1 MRIKTILQQKPLV
14 FLSLFILL
22 VLTGCGA
29 ATSGGATPTPLP
41 PVVSEEKITFPVG
54 RGSITAQREAI
65 GEVVPDL
72 QDFLFFRSSGFL
84 NRINVRPG
92 DQVKKG
98 DILAEL
104 QIDDLLNQLQQARL
118 ELDNAKNAY
127 EQDIKQHEFDL
138 QKAESDAAIADNQ
151 AELARIRFEQATGNA
166 KVVADLDLQIA
177 EERKKTAQAW
187 LEFVKTSP
195 ESQLSGAIERIQ
207 LTVQRLEQLIEERQ
221 IVVPYDGIILDTYY
235 SSGTNVD
242 AFAPVMLI
250 GDTSRLL
257 IRIGFDQEFST
268 ILNETTPAF
277 LLDVT
282 DPESFYPVKYLP
294 DFLPVTNQEGG
305 LTFSGD
311 EIKLNYLYFSIP
323 EEEAAPELEPG
334 QGVKLRII
342 MGEKQDALLLP
353 PAAIRGSSDFQYV
366 IVLEDDDALTHRRV
380 EIVQVGLKSGNYW
393 EVIADLKEGDL
404 VLGP

>member
-1 MRIKTILQQKPLV
+1 V
-14 FLSLFILL
+14 S
-22 VLTGCGA
+22 CGA
-29 ATSGGATPTPLP
+29 SAPGRQTPTPLP
-41 PVVSEEKITFPVG
+41 PIVNEEKITFPVE
-54 RGSITAQREAI
+54 RGPITAQREAI

-72 QDFLFFRSSGFL
+72 QDILFFRSPGFL

-104 QIDDLLNQLQQARL
+104 QVDDLLSQLQQARL
-118 ELDNAKNAY
+118 DLENAQNAY
-127 EQDIKQHEFDL
+127 EQEKKQHVFEL
-138 QKAESDAAIADNQ
+138 QKAESDAEIVASQ
-151 AELARIRFEQATGNA
+151 VELARMRYEQSTGSA
-166 KVVADLDLQIA
+166 KETAGLDLKIA
-177 EERKKTAQAW
+177 EERLKTAQAW
-187 LEFVKTSP
+187 LELVKSSP
-195 ESQLSGAIERIQ
+195 ESQSSGAVERNQ
-207 LTVQRLEQLIEERQ
+207 LTVQRLEQLVEERQ
-221 IVVPYDGIILDTYY
+221 IIAPYDGIILDSYR
-235 SSGTNVD
+235 SNGTNVD
-242 AFAPVMLI
+242 AFAPVLLI

-277 LLDVT
+277 VLDAT
-282 DPESFYPVKYLP
+282 DPDASYPVKYLP

-311 EIKLNYLYFSIP
+311 EIKLNYLYFTTP
-323 EEEAAPELEPG
+323 EEQAAPILKPG

-353 PAAIRGSSDFQYV
+353 PAAIRGSPDFQYV
-366 IVLEDDDALTHRRV
+366 IVLEDDADSLTHRRV
-380 EIVQVGLKSGNYW
+380 EIVQVGLKTGNYW